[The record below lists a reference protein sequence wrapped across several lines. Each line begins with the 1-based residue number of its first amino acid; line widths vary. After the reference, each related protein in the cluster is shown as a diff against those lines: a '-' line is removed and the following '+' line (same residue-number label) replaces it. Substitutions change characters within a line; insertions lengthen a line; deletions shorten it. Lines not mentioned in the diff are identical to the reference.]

1 MSIERIDKLLALSG
15 FGSRKDVRKL
25 LHTGTVTVDGAVV
38 TAADFHVNTEKSQVI
53 VDGEE
58 LVFQKHVYLM
68 MNKPAGVVSSTKDG
82 VHKTVFDLLENEFAH
97 RALGGDLHLIGR
109 LDIDTEGLLLLTTDG
124 NLTHRL
130 TSPKHN
136 IAKTYFVR
144 LRDSL
149 SDEEKAEYT
158 EKFKNSLEVPREHNE
173 EAFTAKSA
181 ELVWQNSPDEC
192 LLTIYEGKYH
202 QVKRMF
208 KALGNEVVY
217 LKRVK
222 EGSIELDGNLQPG
235 EARELTPAEKD
246 ALNIQ

>member
-25 LHTGTVTVDGAVV
+25 LHTGTVTVDGAAV
-38 TAADFHVNTEKSQVI
+38 TAADFHVDTAKSVVA

-82 VHKTVFDLLENEFAH
+82 VHKTVFDLLETEFAH
-97 RALGGDLHLIGR
+97 RTLGGDLHLIGR

-222 EGSIELDGNLQPG
+222 EGSIELDPNLQPG
-235 EARELTPAEKD
+235 EARELTPAEKE